1 MVDASQ
7 TIKKWSIYWIM
18 LDPVAGSEQA
28 GIRPCLVVSN
38 DIVNVVLPVVTVL
51 PLSSVRNNNRSYPTE
66 VFLAK
71 NASSLPKDSVVMVHQ
86 IRTIAK
92 QRIRTRCGWVDDIFV
107 RDKINDVMMSY
118 FDI

>member
-7 TIKKWSIYWIM
+7 TVKKWSIYWIM

-38 DIVNVVLPVVTVL
+38 DIVNDLLPVITVL
-51 PLSSVRNNNRSYPTE
+51 PLSSVRNTNRIYPTE

-71 NASSLPKDSVVMVHQ
+71 NLSTLPKDSVVMVHQ

-92 QRIRTRCGWVDDIFV
+92 QRIRTHCGWIDDNFIRV
-107 RDKINDVMMSY
+107 KINDVMRSY
-118 FDI
+118 FEI